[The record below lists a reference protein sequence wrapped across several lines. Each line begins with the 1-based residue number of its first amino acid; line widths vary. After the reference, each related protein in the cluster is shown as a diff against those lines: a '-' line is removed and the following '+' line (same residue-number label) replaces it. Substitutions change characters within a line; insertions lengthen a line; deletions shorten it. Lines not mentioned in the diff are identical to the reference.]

1 MAQTEII
8 NGENVRVNNTPK
20 GVMYSKNFRSLKEEC
35 AALGTVDFRVN
46 VEKHS
51 LFLRGNAYYVG
62 PSLQGKGAK
71 ELASLGREIQICESS
86 VDKEKW
92 VPCLFLPTSGE
103 SASFSF

>member
-8 NGENVRVNNTPK
+8 NGESVRVNNTSK

-35 AALGTVDFRVN
+35 AVLGTVDFRVN

-62 PSLQGKGAK
+62 PSLQGKSAQ
-71 ELASLGREIQICESS
+71 ELASLGKDIQICESS
-86 VDKEKW
+86 VDGSKW